1 MDTKKIMEQVI
12 TNSKYGTI
20 AGGTNTLLLL
30 LSGCGLELETDEVE
44 DVARSRHRNARHYKM
59 LAVGY

>member
-12 TNSKYGTI
+12 TNSKYGAM

-44 DVARSRHRNARHYKM
+44 DVARS
-59 LAVGY
+59 